1 MKTAKD
7 AIEAIA
13 QINMYVLCFRGD
25 SHKSESFSLILFH
38 LDLKLECKHDGS
50 KITAM
55 AIGALGRRG
64 AKAPLSHCRRLSS
77 LRVTRQGRSK
87 ELARLLQSN
96 QYQSRDDNQTTH
108 SKKRPVP

>member
-13 QINMYVLCFRGD
+13 QINMYVLCLSGD
-25 SHKSESFSLILFH
+25 SHKSESCSLILWP

-55 AIGALGRRG
+55 AKGELDHREGIE
-64 AKAPLSHCRRLSS
+64 PSSHCR
-77 LRVTRQGRSK
+77 
-87 ELARLLQSN
+87 LLPS
-96 QYQSRDDNQTTH
+96 
-108 SKKRPVP
+108 